1 MGKLQLFKKIFI
13 SEDHFPFLAHDF
25 VYSSSDGTPYQGRH
39 QVENKSL
46 MEGLVYVKIWL
57 LEDHFFIA

>member
-39 QVENKSL
+39 QVENKYL
-46 MEGLVYVKIWL
+46 MEGLV
-57 LEDHFFIA
+57 